1 MSEYKRGNPTAGLGS
16 IFGGIIAL
24 IFAAIIIFVMV
35 AIIEITGHDSGTAAI
50 VFTSINMFVI
60 IFTMFLSG
68 EIAKKTTTVCVTQ
81 IWMVTILYTIIEVV
95 YMMTQVSTAEPKW
108 FILINL
114 VLLFFY
120 IGILAPVI
128 LSGIRQKHYRN
139 EQDKVIKE

>member
-35 AIIEITGHDSGTAAI
+35 AIIEITGHESGTAAI
-50 VFTSINMFVI
+50 VFTSINMFAI
-60 IFTMFLSG
+60 ILLMFLSG
-68 EIAKKTTTVCVTQ
+68 EIVKKTTTVCMTQ
-81 IWMVTILYTIIEVV
+81 VWMVTVLYTIIEVV

-120 IGILAPVI
+120 IGIIAPVI
-128 LSGIRQKHYRN
+128 LSGIRQNHYRN